1 MYLKYGPDD
10 RVPVKQSIA
19 YAGQH
24 IIFFIASA
32 VVMPIMVGYAMGLS
46 QEDVGAL
53 LQRTLV
59 LCGVM
64 SALQT
69 CFGHRYPIMDGPAGL
84 WSGLL
89 ILMASSMTTFGK
101 DLSVLRT
108 DLETGMMVAG
118 ALIMLL
124 VVIGLMGPM
133 LRLFTPVINGVLMV
147 MMSLQI
153 SPSIVKGMTGIT
165 AENHLI
171 VGKSVIVFL
180 FTMFLILFINMYAK
194 GFFRS
199 IATFI
204 GVIAGWILSALLGL
218 TTSVDYFHKG
228 VITLPEAFAFGR
240 PTLDWGI
247 ILTCIIAALVLLS
260 MTFASIHGMAE
271 VVEEEVGPK
280 KMKRTVALHGLSTF
294 MAGVFPTVAFMPYI
308 ASIGVIKMTGV
319 AARKPFLWAS
329 FALIV
334 MGLVAPIGAFFST
347 IPGSVGY
354 AALVVVFAMIMGQ
367 GFKEFQKVKFTDR
380 EYFIVGISMLIGVG
394 VMFLPPEA
402 FGALPEAAGHLL
414 SNGLVDGM
422 IIAFLMEHVVFRKKV

>member
-1 MYLKYGPDD
+1 MHLKYGPDD

-69 CFGHRYPIMDGPAGL
+69 CFGPRYPIMDGPAGL

-204 GVIAGWILSALLGL
+204 GVIAG
-218 TTSVDYFHKG
+218 
-228 VITLPEAFAFGR
+228 
-240 PTLDWGI
+240 
-247 ILTCIIAALVLLS
+247 
-260 MTFASIHGMAE
+260 
-271 VVEEEVGPK
+271 
-280 KMKRTVALHGLSTF
+280 
-294 MAGVFPTVAFMPYI
+294 
-308 ASIGVIKMTGV
+308 
-319 AARKPFLWAS
+319 
-329 FALIV
+329 
-334 MGLVAPIGAFFST
+334 
-347 IPGSVGY
+347 
-354 AALVVVFAMIMGQ
+354 
-367 GFKEFQKVKFTDR
+367 
-380 EYFIVGISMLIGVG
+380 
-394 VMFLPPEA
+394 
-402 FGALPEAAGHLL
+402 
-414 SNGLVDGM
+414 
-422 IIAFLMEHVVFRKKV
+422 